1 MESHILKE
9 IIEIRV
15 ERIKDAIEFNKTIS
29 EYISEGFMERLIINR
44 NIKMGNKTI
53 WDIELASELEMLE
66 SILNENDL
74 IIRKTNELIN
84 SVK

>member
-1 MESHILKE
+1 MDSHILKE